1 VFVDQVSGKLARR
14 PALDAALLSA
24 NRSGDQL
31 VITGLDRLGR
41 SLEHLMEIAAGLHV
55 RGVRLG
61 MFDQGIDTSTV
72 VRRMLAAARAR
83 GRRGGQ
89 KPKSGAAAG
98 RVDAAGAQLMY
109 DELGAESKRRY
120 TVAQIAAGFGVTRPA
135 IYRHVQRRALVT
147 ANTGQR

>member
-83 GRRGGQ
+83 GRRGGRNPSRGPRQ
-89 KPKSGAAAG
+89 VALTQQG
-98 RVDAAGAQLMY
+98 R
-109 DELGAESKRRY
+109 S
-120 TVAQIAAGFGVTRPA
+120 
-135 IYRHVQRRALVT
+135 
-147 ANTGQR
+147 